1 MISLS
6 TALQE
11 PVMVEIDGKPLKFA
25 YLTLGDYKAIGD
37 WIEVALASLRKY
49 QPTISRAFVESLP
62 VNSPEL
68 LDVLMEVA
76 GLKKAKAADVPLEP
90 TAPPK

>member
-11 PVMVEIDGKPLKFA
+11 PITVEIDGKPLRFG
-25 YLTLGDYKAIGD
+25 YLTLGDYKAIDD
-37 WIEVALASLRKY
+37 WVEVAWVSLRKF
-49 QPTISRAFVESLP
+49 QPETSREFVASLP

-68 LDVLMEVA
+68 LNVLMEVA
-76 GLKKAKAADVPLEP
+76 GLRKVKAGDAPLEP
-90 TAPPK
+90 AAPPK

>member
-11 PVMVEIDGKPLKFA
+11 PIEVEIDGKPLKFG

-37 WIEVALASLRKY
+37 WVEVAWSSLRKC
-49 QPTISRAFVESLP
+49 QPTITRAFAEALP

-76 GLKKAKAADVPLEP
+76 GLRKAKAGNAPLEP